1 MTSLELIKS
10 IEHNIMSE
18 ALFQQSFEAFNLLKS
33 NIETEEDEQG
43 DIELLKIHGQTSED
57 ESSKF
62 IVLSLFANKYKQVII
77 TNIKM
82 PSEMQKKGFGM
93 KMIEIAFDTSEN
105 EGYDFFIADM
115 LPSFY
120 QKMLSRGARE
130 AGDNEDAVKI
140 MKSTRLR

>member
-1 MTSLELIKS
+1 M
-10 IEHNIMSE
+10 
-18 ALFQQSFEAFNLLKS
+18 
-33 NIETEEDEQG
+33 DR
-43 DIELLKIHGQTSED
+43 QTSED

-62 IVLSLFANKYKQVII
+62 MILSLFANKYKQVII

-82 PSEMQKKGFGM
+82 PSEMQKKEFGM

-120 QKMLSRGARE
+120 HKMLTRGARE

-140 MKSTRLR
+140 MKSLRLC

>member
-1 MTSLELIKS
+1 MISIELIKS
-10 IEHNIMSE
+10 IEHNIMNE
-18 ALFQQSFEAFNLLKS
+18 ALFQPSFEAFNILKS
-33 NIETEEDEQG
+33 KIETEEDEQG

-77 TNIKM
+77 TSIKM
-82 PSEMQKKGFGM
+82 PSQMQKQGFGM
-93 KMIEIAFDTSEN
+93 KMIEIVFNTSEN
-105 EGYDFFIADM
+105 EGYDCFITDM

-120 QKMLSRGARE
+120 HKMLTRGARE

-140 MKSTRLR
+140 MKSTRLC

>member
-1 MTSLELIKS
+1 MTSIELIKS

-18 ALFQQSFEAFNLLKS
+18 ALFQQSFEAFNILKS
-33 NIETEEDEQG
+33 KIETEEDEQG

-62 IVLSLFANKYKQVII
+62 MILSLFANKYKQVII

-120 QKMLSRGARE
+120 HKMLTRGARE

-140 MKSTRLR
+140 MKSTRLC